1 MTYGASWKSILKAC
15 SSVMKYYDG
24 LQILSGDDVVNLNN
38 EEELMKLIE
47 ARSLTFRGMS
57 TIVKAPI
64 MITFYNQLNAVDVNV
79 AKASEEFSVAEYE
92 RFIKS
97 LCQYM
102 DSIELAMHR

>member
-1 MTYGASWKSILKAC
+1 
-15 SSVMKYYDG
+15 MKYYDG